1 MKNSLLTWTLLF
13 VTLTLFAQ
21 EKTGKSITVTIHQI
35 SNNNGKV
42 LVSLHTQ
49 DTFMKGPGI
58 QNLKSTIADGKVRLS
73 FENVPAGEYA
83 ILAMHDENDSG
94 TMDFESNGMPIE
106 SYGMSGNDMT
116 MGPPTFSSAKFTVTD
131 TDLEFNIQF

>member
-1 MKNSLLTWTLLF
+1 MKNSLLTLTLLF

-35 SNNNGKV
+35 SNNNGQV

-49 DTFMKGPGI
+49 DTFMKDPGI

-83 ILAMHDENDSG
+83 ILAMHDENDNG